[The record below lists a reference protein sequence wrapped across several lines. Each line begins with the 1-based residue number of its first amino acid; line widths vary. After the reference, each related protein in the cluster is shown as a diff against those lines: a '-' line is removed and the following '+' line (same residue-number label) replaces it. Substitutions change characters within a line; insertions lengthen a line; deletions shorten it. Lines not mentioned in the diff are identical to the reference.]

1 MRVAGLIRG
10 LVFKRGVENLTSCEL
25 VFSSAALMI
34 CDLLS
39 AVVHEVRLG
48 GYFSTTVLLSD
59 ADRCHLLRVSEIAI
73 VPFISF
79 VCEHLISFEPMEH
92 LLRGIGVAGRLHLL
106 LSR

>member
-1 MRVAGLIRG
+1 
-10 LVFKRGVENLTSCEL
+10 
-25 VFSSAALMI
+25 MI

-59 ADRCHLLRVSEIAI
+59 ADRCHLLRVAKIAIIPCFSLIAI
-73 VPFISF
+73 VISF